1 MKINDVIDEL
11 LALSLDEKYK
21 ILNTYLNMDDGEC
34 DCDDC
39 EVEGDM
45 PESEYEKVVDADLV
59 AVYSDMYRFVV
70 VGRK

>member
-45 PESEYEKVVDADLV
+45 PES
-59 AVYSDMYRFVV
+59 
-70 VGRK
+70 